1 MGAGAKTTIIQAG
14 TTTSN
19 GLDRL
24 FHVTSGAA
32 VVNISGVTLRHGRST
47 GGFFTSTGGAIFNVG
62 TLTLNNVWI
71 TNNSAAGTGG
81 AIYNFQNGRVDV
93 DNSTISNNTT
103 AGDSGAIQ
111 VDSAGGGNTARLNL
125 INSTIAYNTASGS
138 SAILMAINGGN
149 PPVVNVA
156 NTIIAYNIS
165 ANTGG
170 INNQAGTLNATNSIF
185 LGNSGAECFTTAA
198 TFAGVLADDA
208 SCAGAANPATAIS
221 TVLADNGGPVPTL
234 ALLNGSNAVEAGAGG
249 CIDPLTAL
257 PIATD
262 ARGYD
267 RVASMAC
274 DIGPFEAGNIFVVT
288 NSSDSGAGSLRQAL
302 TDSNATANIGT
313 SPNQIQFAIGSG
325 AQLIALA
332 SSLPALT
339 QPVIV
344 DGWSQPGFN
353 GAPLIEINGNGAG
366 EVFRVSGGGS
376 IIRGFV
382 LNNYVG
388 SGINLTSDGNIV
400 IGNYA
405 GTNAAGTTSGP
416 GVGTYG
422 IAVGS
427 SNNQIGGLSAQ
438 DRNVIG
444 HNYFAG
450 IIVDA
455 VGPISNNRIVNNH
468 IGVNAAGTA
477 AIPNGG
483 GQAYAGVILGLSN
496 AGVSG
501 TVIGGN
507 DPSLRN
513 VIAGNNGDGIAAVVA
528 APAALSSRATSSAW
542 ARMV

>member
-1 MGAGAKTTIIQAG
+1 MAHLKP
-14 TTTSN
+14 
-19 GLDRL
+19 
-24 FHVTSGAA
+24 
-32 VVNISGVTLRHGRST
+32 
-47 GGFFTSTGGAIFNVG
+47 AIF
-62 TLTLNNVWI
+62 
-71 TNNSAAGTGG
+71 S
-81 AIYNFQNGRVDV
+81 
-93 DNSTISNNTT
+93 
-103 AGDSGAIQ
+103 
-111 VDSAGGGNTARLNL
+111 
-125 INSTIAYNTASGS
+125 
-138 SAILMAINGGN
+138 
-149 PPVVNVA
+149 
-156 NTIIAYNIS
+156 
-165 ANTGG
+165 
-170 INNQAGTLNATNSIF
+170 
-185 LGNSGAECFTTAA
+185 
-198 TFAGVLADDA
+198 
-208 SCAGAANPATAIS
+208 
-221 TVLADNGGPVPTL
+221 
-234 ALLNGSNAVEAGAGG
+234 
-249 CIDPLTAL
+249 
-257 PIATD
+257 
-262 ARGYD
+262 
-267 RVASMAC
+267 
-274 DIGPFEAGNIFVVT
+274 VVT
-288 NSSDSGAGSLRQAL
+288 NTSDSGAGSLRQAL

-416 GVGTYG
+416 GLGTYG

-513 VIAGNNGDGIAAVVA
+513 VIAGNNGDGIGLWFGSTSGTVIKGNFIGVGADGVTPLGNNSEGNTAGVNIRNSASNNTIGGIDPGEGNVIA
-528 APAALSSRATSSAW
+528 YNDPAGVRFSQARATACAATSSTTTVSVNLTLAQ
-542 ARMV
+542 RY